1 MYDPRASYYERMTP
15 VAKRGLARRRGAKFA
30 DSIGGCSSNYRD

>member
-1 MYDPRASYYERMTP
+1 MYDPRQAYYERMTP
-15 VAKRGLARRRGAKFA
+15 AAKAGLSRRKNHQFS

>member
-1 MYDPRASYYERMTP
+1 MYNQRENYYERMTP
-15 VAKRGLARRRGAKFA
+15 VAKKGLARRVGHKFA